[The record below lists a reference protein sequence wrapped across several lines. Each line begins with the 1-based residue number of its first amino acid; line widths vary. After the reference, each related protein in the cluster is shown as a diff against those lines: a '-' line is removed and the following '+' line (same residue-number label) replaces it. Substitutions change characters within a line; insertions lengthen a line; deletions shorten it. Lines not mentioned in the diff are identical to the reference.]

1 MRLRPAITP
10 RDRLEHLLDYVRRA
24 FRYWWVTASLVVVGA
39 VLSILYAGRMPQKFQ
54 SQAVLVYQPKIQS
67 VVLSGRDQETVQR
80 NIGDRYRELLLSR
93 ANLQTIVSDPKISP
107 FPDAVKN
114 DTVEEAVESLRSAIQ
129 FDSRGVNTFRITYS
143 NGDKKLAQQVTAR
156 LTDLLIASETNLRSG
171 SAQRTL
177 AFAEQQK
184 KDADAELYKREQAYS
199 AFLGQHPEFA
209 QVDQPGAAEG
219 AAIRASQKD
228 KPQPAGNPRLLAL
241 ERQAD
246 RLRAILATPD
256 GAAPPPPVPVPHV
269 KTPEQI
275 AAQQQIDE
283 AQREV
288 NQAQRHLDDMRRK
301 YNDGYPDV
309 EAARSAL
316 NESQTRLQAAI
327 AAMPADQD
335 LVPDVIAP
343 SGKIDR
349 DKLGKDLAALEKR
362 IDAEQARTQG
372 AQPTSDDASKQA
384 DAIVTLETTQKD
396 LKRKVDEQRENA
408 RNLAEAENRAKIAAS
423 QQAAEDDA
431 NLAVVDPAY
440 EPVAPFGKGKR
451 VIVMVG
457 VVLFTGL
464 GCALALGLAIIDD
477 RLYRRGD
484 VEKLDLAPVLA
495 VIPRTKARGG
505 RRA

>member
-1 MRLRPAITP
+1 MRLRHNTP

-24 FRYWWVTASLVVVGA
+24 FRYWWVTVGLIVVGG
-39 VLSILYAGRMPQKFQ
+39 VLSFLYARRAPQVFQ

-93 ANLQTIVSDPKISP
+93 QNLTTIVSDPKISP

-114 DTVEEAVESLRSAIQ
+114 DTVEEAVESLRTAIQ

-143 NGDKKLAQQVTAR
+143 DGDRKRAQQVTAR
-156 LTDLLIASETNLRSG
+156 LTDLLIAAETNLRSG
-171 SAQRTL
+171 AAQRTL
-177 AFAEQQK
+177 AFAQQQK
-184 KDADAELYKREQAYS
+184 KDADADLQKLDRDLS
-199 AFLGQHPEFA
+199 AFLNQHPEFA

-228 KPQPAGNPRLLAL
+228 KPHDTGNPRLLAL

-246 RLRAILATPD
+246 RLRTILATPE
-256 GAAPPPPVPVPHV
+256 GVTPPPPVPVPHV
-269 KTPEQI
+269 KTPDQI

-288 NQAQRHLDDMRRK
+288 TQAKRHLDDMLHK

-309 EAARSAL
+309 VNARGAL
-316 NESQTRLQAAI
+316 KDAQGRLDAAI
-327 AAMPADQD
+327 AAMPPDQD
-335 LVPDVIAP
+335 TVPDVIAP

-349 DKLGKDLAALEKR
+349 DKLAKDLADLDKR
-362 IDAEQARTQG
+362 IEAEKARTQA
-372 AQPTSDDASKQA
+372 AQPSSDEASKQA
-384 DAIVTLETTQKD
+384 DAIVAIETAYKD
-396 LKRKVDEQRENA
+396 LKRRVDEQRENVG
-408 RNLAEAENRAKIAAS
+408 NLAGAENRAKIAAS
-423 QQAAEDDA
+423 QQSSEDDA

-457 VVLFTGL
+457 LVLFTGL

-484 VEKLDLAPVLA
+484 IEKLDLAPVLA
-495 VIPRTKARGG
+495 VIPRANARRG
-505 RRA
+505 RA